1 MQEALRGS
9 EIAFRLG
16 EVPIGAVIEKDGQI
30 IARGHNMTE
39 TLKDPTAHAEMTAIP
54 GGGPRSRRLAAHR
67 LQPLCDGGALLYVR
81 GSHGLGANRKSV
93 YRRDGS

>member
-1 MQEALRGS
+1 MQEALREA

-30 IARGHNMTE
+30 IAGAQYDGDPEGSYRPRG
-39 TLKDPTAHAEMTAIP
+39 DD
-54 GGGPRSRRLAAHR
+54 GDSGCGPRSRRLAAHR